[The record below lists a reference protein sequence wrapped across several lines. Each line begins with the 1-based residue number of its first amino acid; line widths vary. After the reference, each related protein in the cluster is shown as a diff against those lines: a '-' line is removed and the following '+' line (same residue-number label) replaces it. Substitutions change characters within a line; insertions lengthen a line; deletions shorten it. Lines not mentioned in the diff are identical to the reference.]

1 MGSIARD
8 VIKQGVDKL
17 ANAVKITLGPQGKYV
32 VIEENDGSIHV
43 TKDGVTVAKNIFAE
57 DMYPELNAGI
67 SLIREA
73 SLKTLANVGD
83 ATTTSTILAQS
94 LITHIDSELA
104 SLENFIDFILLSLN
118 VNLVTPSSFIIMLTL
133 FIIIPPEMQF

>member
-67 SLIREA
+67 SLI
-73 SLKTLANVGD
+73 
-83 ATTTSTILAQS
+83 
-94 LITHIDSELA
+94 
-104 SLENFIDFILLSLN
+104 
-118 VNLVTPSSFIIMLTL
+118 
-133 FIIIPPEMQF
+133 

>member
-1 MGSIARD
+1 MNKKCVSMGMKARLA
-8 VIKQGVDKL
+8 IKQGVDIL
-17 ANAVKITLGPQGKYV
+17 SDAVKITLGPQGKYV

-57 DMYPELNAGI
+57 DMYPEFNAGI

-94 LITHIDSELA
+94 LITHIDGELA
-104 SLENFIDFILLSLN
+104 SLENFIDFRKGIDDAAN
-118 VNLVTPSSFIIMLTL
+118 DVIQEIGRAHV
-133 FIIIPPEMQF
+133 